1 MEDYSQKWDPMRAV
15 ENAQKEIDSLGFPA
29 LKELEAPE
37 HLSLSE
43 VHNSSDKKLEEYLV
57 LYGGSTAYM
66 EIVVSKDE
74 AIIGVLEA
82 VYNEGDSR
90 AAYKLII
97 EYEEAGK
104 KKPTNDQIHNE
115 VVSRFR
121 ELREQKREIVSYQ
134 VALKLK
140 TSRLKAYSK
149 LYDTVSR
156 VVGLRTYG
164 RQA

>member
-1 MEDYSQKWDPMRAV
+1 MEEQELKWDPMKAV
-15 ENAQKEIDSLGFPA
+15 ENAQKEIASLGFPA
-29 LKELEAPE
+29 IKELEAPE
-37 HLSLSE
+37 DLNWSE
-43 VHNSSDKKLEEYLV
+43 VHNASDKELAKYLV

-82 VYNEGDSR
+82 VYNEGYSR
-90 AAYKLII
+90 AKYKLIT

-104 KKPTNDQIHNE
+104 KKPTNDQTHNE

-121 ELREQKREIVSYQ
+121 ELREQQREIVSYQ
-134 VALKLK
+134 VALKIK
-140 TSRLKAYSK
+140 DSHLKAYSK
-149 LYDTVSR
+149 MYDTVSR

-164 RQA
+164 RSA